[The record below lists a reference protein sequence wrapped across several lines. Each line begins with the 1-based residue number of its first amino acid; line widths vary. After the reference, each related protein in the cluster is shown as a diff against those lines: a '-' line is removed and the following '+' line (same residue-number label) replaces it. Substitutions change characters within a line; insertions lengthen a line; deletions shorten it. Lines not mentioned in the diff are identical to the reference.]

1 MTDRWW
7 LVLGIALI
15 LALGSRARLHQ
26 APHAPA
32 MRDPATAETWMIDA
46 LPGVGGKRLTQSH
59 EAVRREDF
67 AHLQKPA
74 RECAEKVFSPELI
87 DDDQTALPDV
97 PVPDSSAQPE

>member
-1 MTDRWW
+1 MTERWW

-15 LALGSRARLHQ
+15 LVLGSRARLQQ

-46 LPGVGGKRLTQSH
+46 LPGVGGKRLTQSL

-67 AHLQKPA
+67 ASLQKPA
-74 RECAEKVFSPELI
+74 RACAEKVFSPGPV
-87 DDDQTALPDV
+87 DDDQMTQPDA
-97 PVPDSSAQPE
+97 PVRDNSARPE